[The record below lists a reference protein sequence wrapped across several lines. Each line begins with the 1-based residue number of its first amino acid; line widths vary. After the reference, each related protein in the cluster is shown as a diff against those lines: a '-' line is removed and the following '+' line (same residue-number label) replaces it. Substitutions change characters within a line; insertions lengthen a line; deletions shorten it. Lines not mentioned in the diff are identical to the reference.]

1 MLFASSIIVD
11 YDWRFM
17 RWRHLLKVDWTFE
30 LLLDPLLTISPNLFF
45 LKELTVISLQSK

>member
-1 MLFASSIIVD
+1 MDFPALIGWTNPISF
-11 YDWRFM
+11 
-17 RWRHLLKVDWTFE
+17 KVDWTFE